1 MACSAVRL
9 KSKETIQLMI
19 QNKNQ
24 EIMILLKKKQ
34 NHVEQIYSYT
44 LDMEKSASQ
53 NDSETLSMLLDMRYK
68 IMSDIESLDEEI
80 SEKVQSLDISDRI
93 RIQAQMSENPI
104 SSEVS
109 FEEGKINEIW
119 NSIRSVLKK
128 IIESDEKL
136 KLKIEALSKLLSVDS
151 V

>member
-1 MACSAVRL
+1 MA
-9 KSKETIQLMI
+9 ETKLQY
-19 QNKNQ
+19 
-24 EIMILLKKKQ
+24 IMVLLKKKHNQ
-34 NHVEQIYSYT
+34 IEQIYSYT
-44 LDMEKSASQ
+44 MDMEKSAAQ

-68 IMSDIESLDEEI
+68 IMADVESLDAEI
-80 SEKVQSLDISDRI
+80 SAEIQSLADSDRI
-93 RIQAQMSENPI
+93 RVRAQMSENPI

-136 KLKIEALSKLLSVDS
+136 KLKIEALSKLSSMDS

>member
-1 MACSAVRL
+1 MTYNAA
-9 KSKETIQLMI
+9 QD
-19 QNKNQ
+19 
-24 EIMILLKKKQ
+24 IMILLKRKYNQ
-34 NHVEQIYSYT
+34 IEQIYSYT

-53 NDSETLSMLLDMRYK
+53 NDSDTINILLGMRYS
-68 IMSDIESLDEEI
+68 IMTDIESLDEEI
-80 SEKVQSLDISDRI
+80 SEKIQSLSDSDRI
-93 RIQAQMSENPI
+93 RVRAQMSENPM

-136 KLKIEALSKLLSVDS
+136 KLKIEALSKLSSMDS